1 MSRIDELIEKLCPD
15 GVEYKALKNVARIV
29 GGRDYKEFGPG
40 DIPVYGSGGIMTY
53 VDKSVAEG
61 PTVLLPRK
69 GSIGNIFYVEGPF
82 WNVDTVFYTE
92 IDVAQVHPRF
102 FYHVMLNEHIEKL
115 NTSNAARPALTRTV
129 LNKIRIPVPPMEV
142 QEEIVR
148 VLDSFAELEA
158 ELEVRRRQY
167 AYYRDILLTFEE
179 RVSRVTLGEICLAVC
194 SGGTPNKKHPEFYE
208 NGSIPWLR
216 TQQVAFNEIH
226 EVDSYITEAGL
237 KGSSAKWIPANC
249 VIVAISGATAGRCAI
264 NKIPLTTNQHC
275 LNMEID
281 ASVADYR
288 YVYHCICKQNEEL
301 LSLKEGARGDLN
313 ASRIKGLTIPLPS
326 LEEQRRIVA
335 ILDQFDALVNDFSQG
350 VPAEIE
356 ARRK

>member
-1 MSRIDELIEKLCPD
+1 MARELDIQLSTKGKSLIAGYTDDETAILPLSAYVLFGDHTRIVKYVDYEFAQGADGLKILLPD
-15 GVEYKALKNVARIV
+15 G
-29 GGRDYKEFGPG
+29 D
-40 DIPVYGSGGIMTY
+40 
-53 VDKSVAEG
+53 
-61 PTVLLPRK
+61 LLPR
-69 GSIGNIFYVEGPF
+69 Y
-82 WNVDTVFYTE
+82 
-92 IDVAQVHPRF
+92 A
-102 FYHVMLNEHIEKL
+102 YHAMASLKVPSRGYNRHWSELAKL
-115 NTSNAARPALTRTV
+115 S
-129 LNKIRIPVPPMEV
+129 IPVPPMEV

-158 ELEVRRRQY
+158 ELEARRRQY

-350 VPAEIE
+350 IPAEIE
-356 ARRK
+356 ARRKQYEHYRDRLLDFPRKELSA